1 MRKLL
6 LFVFMISAVVQ
17 GQTKPTDLNSLT
29 ETESK
34 TFADQIAG
42 NSATKWELISA
53 KENSKGTYY
62 TVKYINA
69 AMSKETKEG
78 VRNGDSCDD
87 CLKVTFTVLNA
98 DTKTFKFY
106 EVAGKYSDLFPTWK
120 SVFRPDADINKTVED
135 FGSQELISKPDRINF
150 KFKKG
155 DTFWQIV
162 NWS

>member
-1 MRKLL
+1 MILIAML
-6 LFVFMISAVVQ
+6 LFLVVAHA
-17 GQTKPTDLNSLT
+17 QTKPVSLNSLN
-29 ETESK
+29 ETEAK
-34 TFADQIAG
+34 TFAYQVAG
-42 NSATKWELISA
+42 NSATKWELVSA

-62 TVKYINA
+62 TVKYINSA
-69 AMSKETKEG
+69 LSKETKEG

-87 CLKVTFTVLNA
+87 CLKVTFTVLNPG
-98 DTKTFKFY
+98 TKTFKFY

-120 SVFRPDADINKTVED
+120 GIFRPDADINKTVED